1 MPKQSPK
8 KLKVGI
14 ILILISCTLI
24 RIAVLTATFIV
35 SLGMFP
41 SFSNPENPQK
51 DECKMTVSGTTEGG
65 YEFEIS
71 GDCKEVLKTLKGLGG

>member
-1 MPKQSPK
+1 
-8 KLKVGI
+8 
-14 ILILISCTLI
+14 
-24 RIAVLTATFIV
+24 
-35 SLGMFP
+35 MFP

-51 DECKMTVSGTTEGG
+51 VESVVIILNDECKMTVSGTTEEG